1 MKIKQL
7 SFLLILLICSSSTIL
22 ASGTLKGNISDTSA
36 HESLIGVNI
45 ETNGKGT
52 TSDLE
57 GNYSLQLDIFG
68 TYTITYSYLGY
79 SEIKKTITIVD
90 NETIELNVNLEVEPK
105 NLLGNDVVITGSFL
119 KKKRLEEV
127 ISIELIKPKQLAN
140 SNILRIDE
148 MAHGSLW
155 LKCSRWTSKYQ
166 SW

>member
-57 GNYSLQLDIFG
+57 GNYSLQLDAG

-79 SEIKKTITIVD
+79 SEIKK
-90 NETIELNVNLEVEPK
+90 
-105 NLLGNDVVITGSFL
+105 
-119 KKKRLEEV
+119 
-127 ISIELIKPKQLAN
+127 
-140 SNILRIDE
+140 
-148 MAHGSLW
+148 
-155 LKCSRWTSKYQ
+155 
-166 SW
+166 

>member
-36 HESLIGVNI
+36 HESSIGVNI

-57 GNYSLQLDIFG
+57 GNYSLQLDAG

-79 SEIKKTITIVD
+79 SEIKKTITI
-90 NETIELNVNLEVEPK
+90 
-105 NLLGNDVVITGSFL
+105 
-119 KKKRLEEV
+119 
-127 ISIELIKPKQLAN
+127 
-140 SNILRIDE
+140 
-148 MAHGSLW
+148 
-155 LKCSRWTSKYQ
+155 
-166 SW
+166 